1 MIYTIVNLSDPLSGY
16 LKDDPV
22 RPHIPL
28 ELRFGP
34 ACRVLAL
41 REDDKVKAM
50 VCAKLCQGVPSTEI
64 EMLGGSQGKY
74 DTIVFYTIWSYAP
87 GAGQRLLRSSL
98 VLVKQQ
104 TPEIKR
110 FVTLSPHTEM
120 ARRFHINNG
129 ASVLRIN
136 LDTVNYEYI

>member
-1 MIYTIVNLSDPLSGY
+1 MIYTIDNLSDPLSGY

-34 ACRVLAL
+34 SRRVLAL

-50 VCAKLCQGVPSTEI
+50 VCAKLCQGVPSNEV
-64 EMLGGSQGKY
+64 EMLLEPQGEF

-87 GAGQRLLRSSL
+87 GAGQRLLRASL
-98 VLVKQQ
+98 ELVKQQ
-104 TPEIKR
+104 MPEIKR

-129 ASVLRIN
+129 ASVFRIN